1 VHREG
6 PRSDVD
12 AVAAARSGPT
22 SLTIVRR
29 ALGFAFAALSVLAGP
44 AAPVAFAHAELV
56 VASPADGEVLDA
68 SPPEIRLVFSEP
80 VEAGFSTIDLAGA
93 AGIPILTAA
102 GAPDPSDD
110 HVLVAAVPALVDGS
124 YTVTWRVL
132 SKADGHAYVGTYAFA
147 VATSG
152 EAFPPGPI
160 EPAGPGPTAG
170 HQVAL
175 EAQGRIVLYGGLL
188 LAFGLAVVAWLVLE
202 PAMGAIPSAVGRAI
216 GVALLVAGIGAAMML
231 LSSGLGLPGPTG
243 RPDLVGYA
251 TSSRP
256 GILLLAR
263 VVLALA
269 GGVAVLALV
278 SRGRID
284 PAIDVGALAATAA
297 LALTVAA
304 GHAAVFEPPVTIAVW
319 FVHAAAAGVWA
330 AGLAVV
336 AVLASRRPPDGE
348 LLRAVVIRYSALG
361 LVGVGLVVLTG
372 AYQAWLELGGPPS
385 LDDPYARLVLVKVV
399 VAAAAFGLG
408 LLNYLDGG
416 RLMSWLGGLGRRATV
431 EAFLAAVVIVVT
443 ASLVAIPPPG
453 PGRPVELAGTAGGG
467 SPASVGLAIAPGR
480 PGPSRFI
487 ALPEAGVVPATL
499 RLEAADGSVVDE
511 ATFRPVDGDE
521 PTATASF
528 VTAVGDVRIGDWR
541 AVVEAEDGVTAGT
554 FPFTMTADGIAA
566 GRAVPPVDLG
576 LVLGIVMVFAGVL
589 AFAFARAEGRLPR
602 TDRVAARIALSGGGL
617 AAAVVGLLV
626 VAVGPSV

>member
-1 VHREG
+1 VLG
-6 PRSDVD
+6 P
-12 AVAAARSGPT
+12 
-22 SLTIVRR
+22 L
-29 ALGFAFAALSVLAGP
+29 ALPVL
-44 AAPVAFAHAELV
+44 AHAELV
-56 VASPADGEVLDA
+56 VASPAEGDVLDV
-68 SPPEIRLVFSEP
+68 SPAEIRLVFSEP
-80 VEAGFSTIDLAGA
+80 VEAGFSTIDVTTADGS
-93 AGIPILTAA
+93 PIVTAA

-110 HVLVAAVPALVDGS
+110 HVLVAPVPALADGS
-124 YTVTWRVL
+124 YSVVWRVL
-132 SKADGHAYVGTYAFA
+132 SKVDGHAEVGTYAFA
-147 VATSG
+147 VAATG
-152 EAFPPGPI
+152 GPAPPGPL
-160 EPAGPGPTAG
+160 EPAGPAPTAG

-188 LAFGLAVVAWLVLE
+188 LAFGLAIVAWLVLE
-202 PAMGAIPSAVGRAI
+202 PAMGAIPTAVGRAI

-263 VVLALA
+263 VVLGLA
-269 GGVAVLALV
+269 GGVVVLALV

-284 PAIDVGALAATAA
+284 PAIDIGALAATAA

-304 GHAAVFEPPVTIAVW
+304 GHAAVFEPPVTIGVW

-348 LLRAVVIRYSALG
+348 LVRAVVSRYSALG

-385 LDDPYARLVLVKVV
+385 LDDPYARLVLAKIVI
-399 VAAAAFGLG
+399 AAAAFGLG
-408 LLNYLDGG
+408 LVNYLDGG
-416 RLMSWLGGLGRRATV
+416 RLMGWLGGLARRATV
-431 EAFLAAVVIVVT
+431 ESFLAAVIIVVT

-453 PGRPVELAGTAGGG
+453 PGGPVELAGTPEAGP
-467 SPASVGLAIAPGR
+467 PASVALAIGPGR
-480 PGPSRFI
+480 PGPNRFT
-487 ALPEAGVVPATL
+487 AVPEAGVAPVTL
-499 RLEAADGSVVDE
+499 RLEATDGTVADE
-511 ATFRPVDGDE
+511 ATFRPVDGDD
-521 PTATASF
+521 PAATTF
-528 VTAVGDVRIGDWR
+528 VTAVGVVGMGDWR
-541 AVVEAEDGVTAGT
+541 AIVAADDGATVGA

-566 GRAVPPVDLG
+566 GRAAPPVDLG
-576 LVLGIVMVFAGVL
+576 LVLGVLMLFSGVL
-589 AFAFARAEGRLPR
+589 AFSFARAGGRLPR

-617 AAAVVGLLV
+617 AATLAGLLI
-626 VAVGPSV
+626 VALGPSV